1 MNKKKL
7 PRAVTQTADEMRK
20 AGATTSISPAGE
32 AGSNVAADGRNA
44 TAPKK
49 RTKLPEIIDPAQELA
64 TGPRPAASGDRQRLS
79 QASAIVER
87 YANLAAIGGIIPL
100 PLINVAGVT
109 VIILRMVKRLCELY
123 GVPYEHGRA
132 RALVVSLAAGA
143 VPTTAATV
151 TSSTLVYFIPGVNL
165 LGLAVSSVTAS
176 ACARAV
182 GNRFVQH
189 FDSGASLIDFPVI
202 DRRKMQQPF
211 ATSQSH

>member
-20 AGATTSISPAGE
+20 AGAIAPGSPAGNDDSHLSIE
-32 AGSNVAADGRNA
+32 RRKAD
-44 TAPKK
+44 APKK
-49 RTKLPEIIDPAQELA
+49 RTTLPEIIDPPVASIA
-64 TGPRPAASGDRQRLS
+64 TPAPAASNDRNQLS
-79 QASAIVER
+79 QANAIVER
-87 YANLAAIGGIIPL
+87 YANLAALGGVIPL
-100 PLINVAGVT
+100 PLINVAGVAA
-109 VIILRMVKRLCELY
+109 IILRMVKRLCELY

-182 GNRFVQH
+182 GHRFVQH
-189 FDSGASLIDFPVI
+189 FDNGASLIDFPVI
-202 DRRKMQQPF
+202 DRR
-211 ATSQSH
+211 

>member
-20 AGATTSISPAGE
+20 AGAITSVSKTGN
-32 AGSNVAADGRNA
+32 AGSIVVSDGNAA
-44 TAPKK
+44 APKK
-49 RTKLPEIIDPAQELA
+49 RTKLPEIVDRPLA
-64 TGPRPAASGDRQRLS
+64 PGTAPMPAASSNRPRLS
-79 QASAIVER
+79 QANAVVER
-87 YANLAAIGGIIPL
+87 YANFAALGGIIPL

-123 GVPYEHGRA
+123 DVPYEYGRA

-182 GNRFVQH
+182 GHRFVQH

-202 DRRKMQQPF
+202 DRR
-211 ATSQSH
+211 